1 MTDPLAL
8 SPLPLPLLLSPARPA
23 GGDGRARLQRMLDFE
38 AALARAAAAVGAIP
52 PEAAEPIVNAAKA
65 ERFDLAAIA
74 AAAAA
79 AGNIA
84 VPLVAALAAEVA
96 KPNVDAAGFVPC
108 GASSQDAIDTALVL
122 ELRAGLDALIADLD
136 RAVAAYVTLAG
147 RYRRTPTAARG
158 GPD

>member
-8 SPLPLPLLLSPARPA
+8 SPLPLPMLSSPAMRA
-23 GGDGRARLQRMLDFE
+23 VVDGRARLQRMLDFE

-52 PEAAEPIVNAAKA
+52 AGAAGPIVTPAKA

-96 KPNVDAAGFVPC
+96 KHNVDAAGFGHC
-108 GASSQDAIDTALVL
+108 GASSQEAINNARRL
-122 ELRAGLDALIADLD
+122 EL
-136 RAVAAYVTLAG
+136 
-147 RYRRTPTAARG
+147 
-158 GPD
+158 